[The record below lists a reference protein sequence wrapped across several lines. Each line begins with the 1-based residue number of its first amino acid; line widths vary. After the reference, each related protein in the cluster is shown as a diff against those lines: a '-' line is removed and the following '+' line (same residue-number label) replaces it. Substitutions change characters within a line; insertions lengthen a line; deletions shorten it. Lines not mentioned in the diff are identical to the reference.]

1 MEEKYIIEEAEA
13 VPCPENNAPESK
25 NEPNPKLPLWSKIL
39 YAIAAVAAIIFVI
52 STISPRFSDFYA
64 RYVGSI
70 FRGVLATLTN
80 WIPFSLAEGLVL
92 LMPVLAI
99 AAVVWA
105 NKRYADT
112 WRQVFCFIGM
122 VLSVASIFFSL
133 FAFGFGPA
141 YHGTGLDEKLGVEKT
156 DVSAADLR
164 HTAEILVQLVNE
176 NAESLAFNTQGQ
188 AVMPYSYNQMSE
200 KLVKA
205 YSSLADVYSFI
216 PRLSSRVK
224 PVMLSKP
231 WTYTHIAGVYTYFT
245 GEANINTN
253 FPDYTLPYTA
263 AHEMAHQ
270 RGIAREDEANFVA
283 FLVCM
288 QSDDAYIRYSGALN
302 LYEYVANALYVAD
315 REAYVELYT
324 QLTARARLEMSAYS
338 TFFEEYV
345 DSAASTVTG
354 AVNDA
359 FLKLQGT
366 EGTASYGFVVDIAV
380 AYFRE
385 K

>member
-1 MEEKYIIEEAEA
+1 MEEKDINIIEEPTE
-13 VPCPENNAPESK
+13 PCPPEP
-25 NEPNPKLPLWSKIL
+25 EAAEREGLPRWSKVL
-39 YAIAAVAAIIFVI
+39 YIIAGVAAVVFAIAVI
-52 STISPRFSDFYA
+52 SPAFADFYN
-64 RYVGSI
+64 RYVGSVV
-70 FRGVLATLTN
+70 RGVLAHVTG
-80 WIPFSLAEGLVL
+80 WIPFSLAEGLIL
-92 LMPVLAI
+92 LVPVV
-99 AAVVWA
+99 AVVVIVVA
-105 NKRYADT
+105 NKKYADT

-122 VLSVASIFFSL
+122 AVSVASIFFSL
-133 FAFGFGPA
+133 FAFGFGA
-141 YHGTGLDEKLGVEKT
+141 GYHGTGLDEKLGVEKRE
-156 DVSAADLR
+156 VSAAELR
-164 HTAEILVQLVNE
+164 HTAEILAELVNA
-176 NAESLAFNTQGQ
+176 NAEELTFNSKGQ
-188 AVMPYSYNQMSE
+188 AIMPYSYDDMSA
-200 KLVKA
+200 KLVLA
-205 YSSLADVYSFI
+205 YAKLCDTYGFI

-253 FPDYTLPYTA
+253 FPDYTLPFTA

-270 RGIAREDEANFVA
+270 RGMAREDEANFIA

-302 LYEYVANALYVAD
+302 LYEYVANALYMAD

-324 QLTARARLEMSAYS
+324 ALSPHARLEMSAYS
-338 TFFEEYV
+338 EFFSEYV
-345 DSAASTVTG
+345 DSVASDVVG
-354 AVNDA
+354 AVNDT

-380 AYFRE
+380 AYFRD